1 MALTYLDSVM
11 IEQPIES
18 LSLISFQSTNLLV
31 QSLTASSI
39 SSKYNVA
46 ETVSADKT
54 FSNQDS
60 SKAFHFNTGPGSLKA
75 IFPNSL
81 ENGFNITI
89 LNVDN
94 TINQLG
100 SNMLELSATSLINTI
115 NSSQTNTIT
124 NTGMLIYKYNGK
136 LYGVGTF
143 D

>member
-1 MALTYLDSVM
+1 MGLTYLDSSM

-18 LSLISFQSTNLLV
+18 LTAVSFQSTDLIV

-39 SSKYNVA
+39 NSKYNVA
-46 ETVSADKT
+46 QTVSADKT
-54 FSNQDS
+54 FSNEDS
-60 SKAFHFNTGPGSLKA
+60 SKAFHFNTGPGSLRA
-75 IFPNSL
+75 TFPNSL

-94 TINQLG
+94 SINQLG
-100 SNMLELSATSLINTI
+100 SNQLQLSATSLINTI
-115 NSSQTNTIT
+115 NGSQTNSIT
-124 NTGMLIYKYNGK
+124 NTGMLVYKYDGK